1 MDGERPCPTRVLRR
15 AEKHQ
20 KQREEEQEAPARP
33 RRASSAPTA
42 AAHSMTVAPHERSL
56 KGKRRLVV
64 SGEAYLEAELEIAQP
79 EFKAN
84 FELKDHFYQ
93 VSLEP

>member
-1 MDGERPCPTRVLRR
+1 
-15 AEKHQ
+15 
-20 KQREEEQEAPARP
+20 
-33 RRASSAPTA
+33 
-42 AAHSMTVAPHERSL
+42 MTVEPPHERSL

>member
-33 RRASSAPTA
+33 RRALPA
-42 AAHSMTVAPHERSL
+42 AAHSMTVEPPHERSL

-93 VSLEP
+93 VSLES

>member
-20 KQREEEQEAPARP
+20 KQREEEQEALARP
-33 RRASSAPTA
+33 RRALPA

-56 KGKRRLVV
+56 KEKRRLVV